1 MRVISGKYRGR
12 SLKSPKHQGVRPTAD
27 RVKEALFNILGAR
40 INGAAF
46 LDLFTGTGGIGIE
59 AISRGAAKVVFAD
72 QNPSSIRLINQNLSI
87 LQPDEHVRL
96 LQLPFERAIDLL
108 ANENNL
114 FDIIFLD
121 PPFEGGI
128 LTQAIQRILERDI
141 LNAEGLIIAEHPR
154 KLILNIPGF
163 EGETRNYG
171 DICLTFLVKRC

>member
-46 LDLFTGTGGIGIE
+46 LDLFAGTGGIGIE

-72 QNPSSIRLINQNLSI
+72 QNLSSVRLINQNLSI
-87 LQPDEHVRL
+87 LHPDEQVRV
-96 LQLPFERAIDLL
+96 LQLPFEKTIDLL
-108 ANENNL
+108 VKENNI
-114 FDIIFLD
+114 FDLIFLD

-128 LTQAIQRILERDI
+128 LIQAIQRILDQN
-141 LNAEGLIIAEHPR
+141 LLKADGLIIAEHPR
-154 KLILNIPGF
+154 KLIINIPGL
-163 EGETRNYG
+163 EVDIRNYG
-171 DICLTFLVKRC
+171 DICLTFLDKRC